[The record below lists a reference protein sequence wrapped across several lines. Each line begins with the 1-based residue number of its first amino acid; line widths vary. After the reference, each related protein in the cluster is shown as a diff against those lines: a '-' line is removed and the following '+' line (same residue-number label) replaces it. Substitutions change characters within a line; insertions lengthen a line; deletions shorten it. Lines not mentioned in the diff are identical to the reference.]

1 MKREQLKI
9 YLAFFITCT
18 VWGSTWMFIRYGLNS
33 MPPLFSAGL
42 RFLVTLPVLY
52 GYVLWKK
59 IPNPFRQQER
69 WLIFVMGI
77 FSFFFPFAFIY
88 WAEQYVPT
96 GLSSI
101 LFAVYPFCV
110 AIFSH
115 LSLKDEPLSVWKI
128 LGIICGFSGVVV
140 IFYDGIFIQNTLT
153 LIGMAL
159 IILSA
164 VFQGYVVILIKKYG
178 HDVHPMALNLGAM
191 SVGAPL
197 LLLASVILERNSS
210 FGFTPTAVFSIFYL
224 AIIGSIF
231 TFASYYWLLKRVE
244 AVFLSL
250 IAFVTPIL
258 AVILGAIF
266 LKEKLQ
272 PKTFLGA
279 SIVLAGILIANGGS
293 FISSLSQQKLK
304 S

>member
-1 MKREQLKI
+1 MKSEQVKI
-9 YLAFFITCT
+9 SLAFFITCT
-18 VWGSTWMFIRYGLNS
+18 VWGSTWMFIRYGLNTI
-33 MPPLFSAGL
+33 PPLFSAGL
-42 RFLVTLPVLY
+42 RFLVALPVLY
-52 GYVLWKK
+52 GYVVWKK
-59 IPNPFRQQER
+59 IPNPFMQKER
-69 WLIFVMGI
+69 WLLIVMGI
-77 FSFFFPFAFIY
+77 FSFYFPFAFIY

-115 LSLKDEPLSVWKI
+115 LMLKDKPLSVWKI
-128 LGIICGFSGVVV
+128 LGIVCGFTGVVV
-140 IFYDGIFIQNTLT
+140 IFYDGIFIQNTVT
-153 LIGMAL
+153 LVGMAL

-164 VFQGYVVILIKKYG
+164 IFQGYVVILIKKYG
-178 HDVHPMALNLGAM
+178 HDIHPMALNFGAM

-197 LLLASVILERNSS
+197 LLLSSLIVERNSY
-210 FGFTPTAVFSIFYL
+210 FGITPMAVFSIFYL

-250 IAFVTPIL
+250 VAFVTPIF

-266 LKEKLQ
+266 LKEKLE

-279 SIVLAGILIANGGS
+279 SIVLTGILIANAGS
-293 FISSLSQQKLK
+293 VLNSISQRKHK
-304 S
+304 